1 MADALGG
8 IAAVVTG
15 RVGRSM
21 RRKMRN
27 AALYLCV
34 MILVVTA
41 WLAGVGAIWVLLAAY
56 WGALWAFVMIAGGAL
71 GLAAIIIF
79 SVSMMARA
87 EKRRAREEADLWR
100 DALAAAVAIL
110 PGLKSKQSLLF
121 AAILGLVMGVTAG
134 TRGPDDET

>member
-110 PGLKSKQSLLF
+110 PGLKSKQS
-121 AAILGLVMGVTAG
+121 
-134 TRGPDDET
+134 

>member
-41 WLAGVGAIWVLLAAY
+41 WLAGVGAIWVLLAA
-56 WGALWAFVMIAGGAL
+56 
-71 GLAAIIIF
+71 
-79 SVSMMARA
+79 
-87 EKRRAREEADLWR
+87 
-100 DALAAAVAIL
+100 
-110 PGLKSKQSLLF
+110 
-121 AAILGLVMGVTAG
+121 
-134 TRGPDDET
+134 